1 MKPRSFVPQKLDVGA
16 FIDSGE
22 VLEGHLAV
30 ASLKRL
36 GEGLFAEADLSTLP
50 PVQWRV
56 QGRLVLQRVG
66 HPQRWLDIEVRGT
79 FTWECQRCLHA
90 VELPIEVARSIRFVE
105 DEAAAANLDADSEDD
120 VLALS
125 RAFDLPEL
133 LEDELIMAQ
142 PLVPRH
148 EECPTDVAR
157 HMRSPDVVEASEA
170 PESGEQEGGKPHPF
184 AALAALK
191 KNQT

>member
-1 MKPRSFVPQKLDVGA
+1 MKPRSFAPQKLDVGA

-22 VLEGHLAV
+22 VLEGHLPV

-36 GEGLFAEADLSTLP
+36 AGGLFAEADLSSLP

-56 QGRLVLQRVG
+56 QGRLIPQRVG
-66 HPQRWLDIEVRGT
+66 KPQRWLDIEVHGT
-79 FTWECQRCLHA
+79 FPWECQRCLHA
-90 VELPIEVARSIRFVE
+90 VDLPIEVARSIRFVE

-120 VLALS
+120 VLAIS
-125 RAFDLPEL
+125 RAFDLSEL

-148 EECPTDVAR
+148 QECPTDVAR
-157 HMRSPDVVEASEA
+157 HMRSADAVEASSA